1 MSVKKEDDIL
11 SLFNTDITDFIID
24 STVTEEPDG
33 TKDVDK
39 DKQEDQIDVNNILS
53 ADNNDNDGDDDKDD
67 NPDTDS
73 TPAPVINKDISSSS
87 SEPFTLVFARYLLEQ
102 GNISNLDEKALQDVI
117 ESEGEESALSFLIQS
132 EVDYNKT
139 SILENYDLYN
149 QEYIKMR
156 ESGVDPEDAAK
167 SIQSLEQL
175 DSINVEDLEDESSSD
190 LRKQILFANYKATT
204 NFSDDRIKKLIQ
216 RSLDLGE
223 DLDDVKEALES
234 LKEIKKEEIENLKKT
249 KITEKLNQEKE
260 VKETIS
266 NLKTKI
272 NSLDEIVPNLKVSKQ
287 SKQKIEELLTKP
299 VKQTDQGQMLNGV
312 WSKRMDNPMDFDIKL
327 AYLIELGA
335 FDGKWDKLIKKTESK
350 ITEELKGK
358 MNIGNSFF
366 GGNKPA
372 ISKPKGDLNNSNK
385 DLAKL
390 LLNQ

>member
-11 SLFNTDITDFIID
+11 SLFNTDITDLLID
-24 STVTEEPDG
+24 STVTEEP
-33 TKDVDK
+33 KDDADK
-39 DKQEDQIDVNNILS
+39 DKSEDQIDINNILS
-53 ADNNDNDGDDDKDD
+53 ADNNDDDDDDKND
-67 NPDTDS
+67 NPDTDDN
-73 TPAPVINKDISSSS
+73 PAPVINKDISSSS

-139 SILENYDLYN
+139 SILENYDVYN

-156 ESGVDPEDAAK
+156 ESGITPEEASK
-167 SIQSLEQL
+167 NIQSLEQL
-175 DSINVEDLEDESSSD
+175 DSITDEELEGENSEQ
-190 LRKQILFANYKATT
+190 LKKQILFANYKATT

-216 RSLDLGE
+216 RSQDLGE
-223 DLDDVKEALES
+223 DLDDVKEALQS
-234 LKEIKKEEIENLKKT
+234 LKELKREEIDNLKKT

-260 VKETIS
+260 IKETIS

-312 WSKRMDNPMDFDIKL
+312 WSKRMDDPVDFDIKL

-372 ISKPKGDLNNSNK
+372 ITKQKGDLNNSNK